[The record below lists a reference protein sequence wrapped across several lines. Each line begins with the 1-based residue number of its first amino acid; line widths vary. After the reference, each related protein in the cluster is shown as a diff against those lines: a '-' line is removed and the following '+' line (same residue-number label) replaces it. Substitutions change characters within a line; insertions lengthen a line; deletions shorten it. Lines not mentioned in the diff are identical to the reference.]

1 MKFRLRYQ
9 QHDLELSEG
18 EFMIGR
24 SATCQLSLDDPLVSR
39 NHARLRVTPDAVV
52 VEDLGSRNGVR
63 VNGERVLM
71 NGTRMLV
78 HGDVLNVGNQ
88 KLTLLAKREHS
99 TATQT
104 AARAAPTHRLNA
116 FGVLGSLA
124 DKAIALGRGDEA
136 ERILA
141 NPLKDMLEAVRAGVG
156 TVPDSADRAARYG
169 AVLAATTGKAAW
181 FDYVV
186 ELYAALSKPCPAE
199 IVDEL
204 YSVLRKVGPIDL
216 KLLRRYIETLRA
228 GAASFSPAERFL
240 LNRIEGLE
248 RIAAL
253 R

>member
-9 QHDLELSEG
+9 QHDLDLSEG

-24 SATCQLSLDDPLVSR
+24 SAACQLSLDDPLVSR
-39 NHARLRVTPDAVV
+39 NHARLLVTADGVKLH
-52 VEDLGSRNGVR
+52 DLGSRNGVR
-63 VNGERVLM
+63 INGERVT
-71 NGTRMLV
+71 GTRALA
-78 HGDVLNVGNQ
+78 HGDVLHVGSQ
-88 KLTLLAKREHS
+88 KLTLLVQRENS
-99 TATQT
+99 AVTQV
-104 AARAAPTHRLNA
+104 AARSAPTHRLNA
-116 FGVLGSLA
+116 FGILGSLA

-141 NPLKDMLEAVRAGVG
+141 APLADLLQSVQAGVSSPPEG
-156 TVPDSADRAARYG
+156 VDRAARYA
-169 AVLAATTGKAAW
+169 AVLAATTGKASW

-186 ELYAALSKPCPAE
+186 DLYAALGRPCPAE

-204 YSVLRKVGPIDL
+204 YSVLRKVGTIDL
-216 KLLRRYIETLRA
+216 KLLRGYIENMRSN
-228 GAASFSPAERFL
+228 AAALSPAERFL

>member
-24 SATCQLSLDDPLVSR
+24 SSTCQLSLDDPLVSR
-39 NHARLRVTPDAVV
+39 NHARLEVTQDAVT
-52 VEDLGSRNGVR
+52 VEDLGSRNGIR
-63 VNGERVLM
+63 VNGERVS
-71 NGTRMLV
+71 GSRPLV
-78 HGDVLNVGNQ
+78 HGDVLNVGSQ
-88 KLTLLAKREHS
+88 KLTLLVKREHTS
-99 TATQT
+99 ATMT

-141 NPLKDMLEAVRAGVG
+141 NALKDLLEAVRAGVASAPE
-156 TVPDSADRAARYG
+156 TVDRAARYA
-169 AVLAATTGKAAW
+169 AVLAATTGKAVW

-186 ELYAALSKPCPAE
+186 ELYAALQRPCPAE

-204 YSVLRKVGPIDL
+204 YSVLRKVGTIDL
-216 KLLRRYIETLRA
+216 KLLRRYIDAMRSD
-228 GAASFSPAERFL
+228 AASLSPAERFL

>member
-9 QHDLELSEG
+9 HHDLELSEG

-24 SATCQLSLDDPLVSR
+24 SASCQLSLDDPLVSR
-39 NHARLRVTPDAVV
+39 HHARLRVAPDSVAI
-52 VEDLGSRNGVR
+52 EDLGSRNGIR
-63 VNGERVLM
+63 VNGERVSAG
-71 NGTRMLV
+71 GTRELA
-78 HGDVLNVGNQ
+78 HGDVISVGSQ
-88 KLTLLAKREHS
+88 KLTLIVKREHAS
-99 TATQT
+99 ATQT

-136 ERILA
+136 ERILSGT
-141 NPLKDMLEAVRAGVG
+141 LKDLLEAVRAGVATG
-156 TVPDSADRAARYG
+156 PDNVERGAHYG
-169 AVLAATTGKAAW
+169 AVLAATTGKSTW
-181 FDYVV
+181 FDYVI
-186 ELYAALSKPCPAE
+186 ELYTVVGRPLPAE

-204 YSVLRKVGPIDL
+204 YGVLRKVGTIDL
-216 KLLRRYIETLRA
+216 KLLRRYVDLLRSD
-228 GAASFSPAERFL
+228 AASLSASERFL